1 MSKARL
7 SVYFLIL
14 MSLLFMLS
22 LAGCASET
30 PVAEPE
36 APEEEAEAPEEE
48 EAETAEPEPVVPS
61 FEFKEHVNSDY
72 GFSVKHP
79 AEWVNNDISEG
90 SSIVYYVASEDRAP
104 LMFVNVGEAASVE
117 EALEGAIDAAE
128 GSKVKIDSKEAV
140 RLVGGVDGTK
150 VIFKFNHPAVPVI
163 ALDAMAMTA
172 EKDGKW
178 VTVTVATLG
187 AIFKY
192 DEAFFTEIVSTLSF
206 D

>member
-1 MSKARL
+1 MLKARL
-7 SVYFLIL
+7 TVYLLIL

-30 PVAEPE
+30 PVVEPE
-36 APEEEAEAPEEE
+36 APAEEAEAPEEE
-48 EAETAEPEPVVPS
+48 VAEPEPVVPS
-61 FEFKEHVNSDY
+61 FEYKEYVSSDY

-79 AEWVNNDISEG
+79 AEWVDNDISEG

-128 GSKVKIDSKEAV
+128 GSKVKIDSQEAV

>member
-1 MSKARL
+1 MLKARL
-7 SVYFLIL
+7 TVYLLIL

-30 PVAEPE
+30 PVVEPE
-36 APEEEAEAPEEE
+36 APAEEAEAPEEE
-48 EAETAEPEPVVPS
+48 VAEPEPVVPS
-61 FEFKEHVNSDY
+61 FEYKEYVNSDY

-79 AEWVNNDISEG
+79 AEWLDNDISEG

-117 EALEGAIDAAE
+117 EALEGAINAAE
-128 GSKVKIDSKEAV
+128 GSKVKIDSQEAV

-150 VIFKFNHPAVPVI
+150 IIFKFNHPAVPVI

>member
-1 MSKARL
+1 MTKTRL
-7 SVYFLIL
+7 TIYVLIL
-14 MSLLFMLS
+14 MSLIFMLS
-22 LAGCASET
+22 LAGCASEAPIT
-30 PVAEPE
+30 EPE
-36 APEEEAEAPEEE
+36 VPAEEAEAPEEE
-48 EAETAEPEPVVPS
+48 EETAEPEPVVPS
-61 FEFKEHVNSDY
+61 FEYKEYVNSDY

-117 EALEGAIDAAE
+117 EALEGAIVAAE
-128 GSKVKIDSKEAV
+128 GSKVKIDSQEAV

-187 AIFKY
+187 AIFNF